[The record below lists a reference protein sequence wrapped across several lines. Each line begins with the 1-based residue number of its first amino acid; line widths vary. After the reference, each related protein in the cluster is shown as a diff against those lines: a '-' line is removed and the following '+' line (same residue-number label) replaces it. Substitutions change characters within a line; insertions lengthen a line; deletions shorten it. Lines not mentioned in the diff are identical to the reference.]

1 MFLPQCERPCFSPI
15 HNNRQNYSSVYFNLH
30 LQNINPLLMTSV
42 GTAMQRTDTQPFWSD
57 TKIKMSPVIAAQ
69 TVLDA
74 ILGVAVDQGAAP
86 QRLEF

>member
-1 MFLPQCERPCFSPI
+1 
-15 HNNRQNYSSVYFNLH
+15 
-30 LQNINPLLMTSV
+30 
-42 GTAMQRTDTQPFWSD
+42 MQRTDTQPFWSD

>member
-1 MFLPQCERPCFSPI
+1 MYTSKK
-15 HNNRQNYSSVYFNLH
+15 
-30 LQNINPLLMTSV
+30 INPLLMTAVVS
-42 GTAMQRTDTQPFWSD
+42 AMQSTDSQPFWAD

-74 ILGVAVDQGAAP
+74 ILGVAVDQEFAP